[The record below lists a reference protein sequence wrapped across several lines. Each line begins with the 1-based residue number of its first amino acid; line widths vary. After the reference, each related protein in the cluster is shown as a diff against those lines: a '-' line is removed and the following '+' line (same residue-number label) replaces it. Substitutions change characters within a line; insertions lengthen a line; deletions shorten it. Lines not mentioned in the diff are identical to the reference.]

1 MALKVYNTRTG
12 KKETFI
18 PLKEGLVRMY
28 VCGPTVYDMAH
39 VGHARSYVAFDVIR
53 RYLEHLGYRVFYV
66 QNFTDVDDKIIAR
79 AKELGAATE
88 EVAERYIKEFLKDM
102 RSLRVKP
109 ATIYPRATDHV
120 DDMIKVIEGLIE
132 KGHAYVVDGNVY
144 FDVESARDRF
154 GQLTHQSLDEMMDGA
169 RVEIDP
175 RKRNPKDFALWKAA
189 KEGEPSWDSPW
200 GRGRPGWHIE
210 CSTMS
215 TKYLGEQF
223 DIHGGG
229 RDLIFPHHEA
239 EILQSECYTG
249 KSPMV
254 KYWLHN
260 GFVTINREK
269 MSKSLGN
276 YFTIREILKRYPPMV
291 LRFFLIY
298 THYRSPIDFSWDQ
311 LEEASSAYGRLKSL
325 STTLRESVEK
335 GGDGR
340 DNREF
345 LKELERIE
353 RDFYA
358 AMDDDFNTRVA
369 MAQIFTLDSL
379 VKRYLQKRVSS
390 SAWRRARGFFNTA
403 MKIFGL
409 TFPRGRASA
418 GRERE
423 LIELLLEVREE
434 MRGIRQYDV
443 ADRIRD
449 RLKELGVV
457 VEDTG
462 EGPIWRFA

>member
-1 MALKVYNTRTG
+1 MTLKVYNTRTG
-12 KKETFI
+12 KKELFE
-18 PLKEGLVRMY
+18 PFKEGLVRMY

-53 RYLEHLGYRVFYV
+53 RYLEHLGYRVLYI

-79 AKELGAATE
+79 AKELGSTTE
-88 EVAERYIKEFLKDM
+88 EVAERYIREFLKDM

-109 ATIYPRATDHV
+109 ATIYPRATDHIA
-120 DDMIKVIEGLIE
+120 DMIRVIEGLIE

-144 FDVESARDRF
+144 FDVESARDKF

-175 RKRNPKDFALWKAA
+175 RKKNPKDFALWKAA

-200 GRGRPGWHIE
+200 GPGRPGWHIE

-260 GFVTINREK
+260 GFVTINKEK

-276 YFTIREILKRYPPMV
+276 YFTIREILKKYPPMV

-311 LEEASSAYGRLKSL
+311 LQEASSAYGRLKNL
-325 STTLRESVEK
+325 SSTLKIAVNN
-335 GGDGR
+335 GGDGSV
-340 DNREF
+340 DQEF
-345 LKELERIE
+345 LKELSNIE
-353 RDFYA
+353 SEFYA

-369 MAQIFTLDSL
+369 MAQIFVLDSL
-379 VKRYLQKRVSS
+379 VKRYMERGVSKRG
-390 SAWRRARGFFNTA
+390 WKRARAFFNTA
-403 MKIFGL
+403 MRIFGL
-409 TFPRGRASA
+409 SFPKGRAST

-423 LIELLLEVREE
+423 LIELLLQIREE
-434 MRGIRQYDV
+434 MRRERRYEA

-449 RLKELGVV
+449 RLRELGIV
-457 VEDTG
+457 VEDTK
-462 EGPIWRFA
+462 EGPVWRLA